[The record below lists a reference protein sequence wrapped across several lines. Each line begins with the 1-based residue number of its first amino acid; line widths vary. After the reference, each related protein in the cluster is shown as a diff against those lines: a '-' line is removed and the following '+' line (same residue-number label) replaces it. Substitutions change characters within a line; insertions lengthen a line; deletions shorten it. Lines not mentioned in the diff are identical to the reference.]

1 MASRKDDDMTTAF
14 IERFHSRDQRLW
26 KKRKESNSYRI
37 CLEHQYGGRF
47 IVLEHRYGRRFI
59 VLEHQYGSNDVMWK
73 RFITSRVVWS
83 LVWNVIRHFTSPP
96 TGDKA
101 RETLLPPAE
110 LERRPCSDI
119 SVFAWKQRWDFSQ
132 FSKKYIRVY
141 TSRFLIAFA
150 RGHENAIV
158 TDSNI
163 TLWEHAHIMVTLS
176 VTIFFSKVSVF
187 NHPLGSFSTMTATAP
202 RTAKNQ

>member
-1 MASRKDDDMTTAF
+1 MASRKDDDMTTAV
-14 IERFHSRDQRLW
+14 IERFHSRGQHLW

-73 RFITSRVVWS
+73 RSITSRVVRS
-83 LVWNVIRHFTSPP
+83 LVWNVIRHFTPPP

-110 LERRPCSDI
+110 LERRPSSDI

-132 FSKKYIRVY
+132 FWKKINPRLHVAFFN
-141 TSRFLIAFA
+141 RFCSWTRKRHSDWQQYHLIGACPNN
-150 RGHENAIV
+150 GH
-158 TDSNI
+158 
-163 TLWEHAHIMVTLS
+163 S
-176 VTIFFSKVSVF
+176 VRDDIFLKSLRFQ
-187 NHPLGSFSTMTATAP
+187 PST
-202 RTAKNQ
+202 RKL

>member
-1 MASRKDDDMTTAF
+1 MASRRDNDMTTAF
-14 IERFHSRDQRLW
+14 IERFRSRDQHLW

-37 CLEHQYGGRF
+37 FLEHQHGC
-47 IVLEHRYGRRFI
+47 RFI

-73 RFITSRVVWS
+73 RSITSRVVWS
-83 LVWNVIRHFTSPP
+83 LVWNVIRHFAPHP
-96 TGDKA
+96 N
-101 RETLLPPAE
+101 
-110 LERRPCSDI
+110 
-119 SVFAWKQRWDFSQ
+119 
-132 FSKKYIRVY
+132 
-141 TSRFLIAFA
+141 FLIAFA

-187 NHPLGSFSTMTATAP
+187 NHPLGSFSTTTATAP
-202 RTAKNQ
+202 RTAKKAIGLY